1 MDCVLNVRMAK
12 KKKVNIKKTFITEW
26 ERQQNVLRT

>member
-1 MDCVLNVRMAK
+1 MFAWQK